1 MAVRSPDD
9 IRNVCLISH
18 SGAGKTSLV
27 EAMLFD
33 AGISERMG
41 RVDDG
46 NTTTDYDP
54 EEQRRKISINLALAP
69 CEWRGVKINL
79 LDAPG
84 YFDFVGEVR
93 AGLRV
98 SEGALLVLDAVGGVE
113 VGTELV
119 WSYAREYQTAVL
131 LVVNKMDRENA
142 DFLRAVE
149 AAREA
154 FEARV
159 IPLQIPIG
167 KEESFRGVVDLVARK
182 AYVFDGRAAAG
193 FGEEEIPAELLP
205 QVEEW
210 RESVVEAAAE
220 ADDVLLEKYLEGEEL
235 SEEEIWAGLRR
246 AVIERKVIPALCC
259 SALSNIGVQ
268 PVLDA
273 CCRLLPAPSD
283 APPVEGRHPEN
294 EETVSRKPALEE
306 PFSALVFKTVADP
319 YVGRLSL
326 FRVYSGVI
334 RSDTHVYN
342 PNKKRSERIGQ
353 LFIMRGK
360 HQEPVAEL
368 RAGDLGA
375 VAKLQETS
383 TGDTLCDQAHPVV
396 YPAITFPA
404 PVFSVAVE
412 PKSKGDEE
420 KISSGLA
427 RLMEED
433 PTFRVEK
440 NRQTLQTVISGMGEM
455 HLDVITERL
464 RRKFGV
470 EVNLKTP
477 KVPYKETIKSAAEAE
492 GKHKK
497 QTGGRGQYGH
507 VFLRLEP
514 LEPGKGFEFVDK
526 IFGGAVPKQYIPA
539 VEKGVRE
546 TMQEGVLAGYPVTDV
561 MVTLY
566 DGSYHPVDSSE
577 LAFKIAAS
585 LAFKKAFMDAQ
596 PTLLEPVM
604 RVEVLVPE
612 RFMGDVIGDLN
623 RKRGRILGME
633 PRGRSQVVRALVPL
647 AEMFRYAIDLRSITQ
662 GRATYSME
670 FSHYEEVPAN
680 IAAEIIEKARKEKEE
695 G

>member
-1 MAVRSPDD
+1 
-9 IRNVCLISH
+9 
-18 SGAGKTSLV
+18 
-27 EAMLFD
+27 
-33 AGISERMG
+33 
-41 RVDDG
+41 
-46 NTTTDYDP
+46 
-54 EEQRRKISINLALAP
+54 
-69 CEWRGVKINL
+69 
-79 LDAPG
+79 
-84 YFDFVGEVR
+84 
-93 AGLRV
+93 
-98 SEGALLVLDAVGGVE
+98 
-113 VGTELV
+113 
-119 WSYAREYQTAVL
+119 
-131 LVVNKMDRENA
+131 
-142 DFLRAVE
+142 
-149 AAREA
+149 
-154 FEARV
+154 
-159 IPLQIPIG
+159 
-167 KEESFRGVVDLVARK
+167 
-182 AYVFDGRAAAG
+182 
-193 FGEEEIPAELLP
+193 
-205 QVEEW
+205 
-210 RESVVEAAAE
+210 
-220 ADDVLLEKYLEGEEL
+220 
-235 SEEEIWAGLRR
+235 
-246 AVIERKVIPALCC
+246 
-259 SALSNIGVQ
+259 
-268 PVLDA
+268 
-273 CCRLLPAPSD
+273 
-283 APPVEGRHPEN
+283 
-294 EETVSRKPALEE
+294 
-306 PFSALVFKTVADP
+306 
-319 YVGRLSL
+319 
-326 FRVYSGVI
+326 
-334 RSDTHVYN
+334 
-342 PNKKRSERIGQ
+342 
-353 LFIMRGK
+353 
-360 HQEPVAEL
+360 
-368 RAGDLGA
+368 
-375 VAKLQETS
+375 
-383 TGDTLCDQAHPVV
+383 
-396 YPAITFPA
+396 
-404 PVFSVAVE
+404 
-412 PKSKGDEE
+412 
-420 KISSGLA
+420 LA